1 VDHDAAVA
9 HEGAIADDSRDVL
22 VDVAVRCVSNASI
35 DNVELIDLRGG
46 EGLVGGLTMLAGEVT
61 DLAGSRESRVARR
74 SLATDEG
81 VDVGTSSSAVAVG
94 GDRVVMDMVN

>member
-1 VDHDAAVA
+1 MDHDAAVA

-22 VDVAVRCVSNASI
+22 VDVAVRCVSDASI
-35 DNVELIDLRGG
+35 DNVDLIDLRGG

-81 VDVGTSSSAVAVG
+81 VHVSASASAVAVG
-94 GDRVVMDMVN
+94 RNGIVVDVVH

>member
-9 HEGAIADDSRDVL
+9 HEGAIAGDSRDVL
-22 VDVAVRCVSNASI
+22 VDVAVSCVSGAS
-35 DNVELIDLRGG
+35 VEHVDLVDLRGG
-46 EGLVGGLTMLAGEVT
+46 EGLVGGLTVLAGEIT

-74 SLATDEG
+74 SLTTDEG

-94 GDRVVMDMVN
+94 GDGVVMDMVN